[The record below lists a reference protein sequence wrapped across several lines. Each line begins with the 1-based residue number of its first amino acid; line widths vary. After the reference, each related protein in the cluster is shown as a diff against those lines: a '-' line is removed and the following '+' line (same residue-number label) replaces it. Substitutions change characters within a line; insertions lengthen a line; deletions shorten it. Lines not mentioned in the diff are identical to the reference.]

1 MGSSRLFNESD
12 HSKLPG
18 SDRRKGRA
26 FGGRPGSRAYN
37 RRSDGKGINM
47 AETVSWDGL
56 RELAEFR
63 AEKGCA
69 ISFYL
74 DLDPKTTPTPG
85 DAATRVSALLSDGER
100 HAETNNRGLTHDQR
114 AALKQDFAR

>member
-1 MGSSRLFNESD
+1 
-12 HSKLPG
+12 
-18 SDRRKGRA
+18 
-26 FGGRPGSRAYN
+26 
-37 RRSDGKGINM
+37 M

-74 DLDPKTTPTPG
+74 DLDPKTVKTRLHRARKLLRKHIEKQIGPMFL
-85 DAATRVSALLSDGER
+85 DAFPFAGARCER
-100 HAETNNRGLTHDQR
+100 MTAAVLQRLGLFT
-114 AALKQDFAR
+114 